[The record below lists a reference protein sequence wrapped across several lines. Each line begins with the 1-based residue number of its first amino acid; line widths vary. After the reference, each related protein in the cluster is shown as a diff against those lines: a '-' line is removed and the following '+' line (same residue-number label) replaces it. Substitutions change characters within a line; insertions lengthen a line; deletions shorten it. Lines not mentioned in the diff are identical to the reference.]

1 MMDQE
6 KKKLVENYVAMC
18 VARGIDAN
26 RARKYAEDYYGVS
39 SATGVTAKVPEVS
52 GVTKVNSV
60 NSNISKTSK
69 EKLSTDALKNLEFKE
84 KEISISSSSSSGR
97 IRDKLNKFGKDFWR
111 PIYGTVVL
119 QPLAVGWALATET
132 TANTFTDI
140 YWSNLGPFT
149 IIATVFL
156 MPAYALYERIYPRS

>member
-26 RARKYAEDYYGVS
+26 RARKYAEDYYGVT
-39 SATGVTAKVPEVS
+39 SATGVTA
-52 GVTKVNSV
+52 KVNSV

-149 IIATVFL
+149 IIATIFL

>member
-1 MMDQE
+1 MLW
-6 KKKLVENYVAMC
+6 K
-18 VARGIDAN
+18 ARHAAIIISNAIASPNTTTDFYSAADA
-26 RARKYAEDYYGVS
+26 
-39 SATGVTAKVPEVS
+39 VS
-52 GVTKVNSV
+52 GSQGDIKFIGVC
-60 NSNISKTSK
+60 
-69 EKLSTDALKNLEFKE
+69 KNLEFKE